1 MAKARTVADVILG
14 EAVSGSPAKRYAD
27 MKAIASV
34 IANRA
39 RALGVTP
46 EQVVSNRREFNA
58 YGKSLPAGVG
68 AYRSLAQRALDDV
81 ATNGPI
87 HSGTFYATPKA
98 AGNLPKGLKQ
108 ETATTGHIYYSDPQN
123 RAIGTQLGYRQP
135 RPAETATQ
143 AIAGLLSPTSQPAT
157 VNERMGLLNAYSPP
171 QEQPQMV
178 SLDTLRQQQPA
189 AQMSQA
195 QQYASYGAG
204 RRPTEMA
211 GLLSQDVARQRMVD
225 ALNAQKQQLASAGT
239 LQKTGRL
246 PQQADQAGLLGQDVA
261 YQGLINGLNTQK
273 QQLQAGVN
281 PMEEAAPWKQ
291 PGVLTQPTPMADVPQ
306 VDYQPTASVAGP
318 AGAGGLLSPQEQQ
331 MYDAQRANLASQPYN
346 SKFGMNAGNFAKGA
360 LGGVG
365 GGLLGAALLGPVGGL
380 LGAML
385 GKSAMTGTV
394 NSKVTGYPQAPK
406 SKSQGDGKETDYGRS
421 VRESSRQYDRAVK
434 SGSVGLY

>member
-68 AYRSLAQRALDDV
+68 AYRSMAQQALDDV

-87 HSGTFYATPKA
+87 HSGTFYATPNA

-108 ETATTGHIYYSDPQN
+108 ETATAGHIYYSDPQN
-123 RAIGTQLGYRQP
+123 RAIGTSLGYRQP

-143 AIAGLLSPTSQPAT
+143 AIAGLLSPEARPAT

-171 QEQPQMV
+171 QEQPQMAQNVPTRSVKTTSYYRPEPQV

-189 AQMSQA
+189 PPMSLA
-195 QQYASYGAG
+195 SQYASYGAG
-204 RRPTEMA
+204 KQPT
-211 GLLSQDVARQRMVD
+211 
-225 ALNAQKQQLASAGT
+225 QL
-239 LQKTGRL
+239 
-246 PQQADQAGLLGQDVA
+246 AGLLGQDVA
-261 YQGLINGLNTQK
+261 YQGLINGLNAQK

-281 PMEEAAPWKQ
+281 PMDEAAPWKQ
-291 PGVLTQPTPMADVPQ
+291 PTQPTPMADIPN
-306 VDYQPTASVAGP
+306 VDPQPTASVAGP

-331 MYDAQRANLASQPYN
+331 MYEAQRANLASQPYN
-346 SKFGMNAGNFAKGA
+346 SRFGMNAGNFAKGA
-360 LGGVG
+360 LGGIG

-385 GKSAMTGTV
+385 GKSAMTGTI
-394 NSKVTGYPQAPK
+394 NEKMTGYPQAPK
-406 SKSQGDGKETDYGRS
+406 SKSQGDGKMTDYGRS
-421 VRESSRQYDRAVK
+421 VNDSSRQFRDAMSK
-434 SGSVGLY
+434 GGIGLY

>member
-68 AYRSLAQRALDDV
+68 AYRSMAQRALDDV

-143 AIAGLLSPTSQPAT
+143 AIAGLLSPASQPAT

-171 QEQPQMV
+171 QEQPQMAQNV
-178 SLDTLRQQQPA
+178 PTRSVKTTSYYRPEPQASLDTLRQQQPA
-189 AQMSQA
+189 AQMTPA

-204 RRPTEMA
+204 KQP
-211 GLLSQDVARQRMVD
+211 SQ
-225 ALNAQKQQLASAGT
+225 L
-239 LQKTGRL
+239 
-246 PQQADQAGLLGQDVA
+246 AGLLGQDVA
-261 YQGLINGLNTQK
+261 YQGLINGLNSQK
-273 QQLQAGVN
+273 QQLPAGIN
-281 PMEEAAPWKQ
+281 LSAQSMPETASERMGLLNA
-291 PGVLTQPTPMADVPQ
+291 TQPTPMADVPQ

-385 GKSAMTGTV
+385 GKSAMTGTI